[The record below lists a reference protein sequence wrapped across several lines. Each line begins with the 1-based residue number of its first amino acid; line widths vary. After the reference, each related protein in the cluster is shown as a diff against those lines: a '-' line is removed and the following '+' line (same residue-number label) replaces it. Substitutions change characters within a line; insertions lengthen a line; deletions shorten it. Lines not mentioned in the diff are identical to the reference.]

1 MKLLR
6 EYIRELLTE
15 QSGGPRR
22 MPLDIPIPE
31 DLKAIHRQMK
41 SAGMQLFLVGGAVRD
56 ALMNKVPKD
65 YDVATD
71 ATPEAVIELLQQ
83 DPELRIDLTGKAFGV
98 VRVKTPAGE
107 EYEIATFRKD
117 IGKGRRPDAV
127 EFTTIEDDVKRRD
140 LTINALFYDMETGE
154 VVDYVG
160 GIDDIKNG
168 VIRAVGDP
176 ATRFDEDKLRILR
189 TVRFAGRTGSDL
201 DPATR
206 DAILADNN
214 LNEVSVER
222 ITEEFIKGIRSAQD
236 VTHFL
241 SLLRDLGLFQQVL
254 PGLEV
259 ELTAGKTKDHVV
271 QVAAMLANNDPNT
284 VKAQLRKMK
293 YSGADADA
301 IKLLLD
307 LQSLSRANA
316 AKLKKEFRRIRL
328 SPERI
333 VGFAKLVDSIS
344 PKKAQGFISFAQS
357 PPAANPRD
365 LMAKGLKGPDVG
377 KAMAD
382 AEGDAYD
389 KLVKEVRKRV
399 RRLLAEQSGKDI
411 PIRLTAEDVDKF
423 FKNVQRN
430 QAGSAHIYATFD
442 APVSLYRIMDSREV
456 LSIKKTGNIAGG
468 TFNTPS
474 ERVGG
479 AAYTI
484 NFDSLPT
491 WGAAYSTRPAGT
503 SGKETPGKGRLVGEE
518 LFIIEVNGQDKPFVA
533 TTTTSKT
540 AIKPENP
547 FDKDSKLWQAYYDWE
562 RIEPAR
568 WRFGHKPTEEQQAEE
583 DAKKNKRSDIIKEA
597 LDYYNTMG
605 LKLSSDLCTTGLG
618 CNLRLKSDAIEKV
631 WWIPSFDTPKEFM
644 AAKDET
650 VVSFEKAV
658 EIAKSE
664 KADLKMQ
671 RDSMSPEARRS
682 AAEKRRQA
690 SWGTDRS
697 SDRWLDE
704 ARQHIRELLNEELKF
719 KQKGSSSY
727 FRVDLPG
734 IGYAEGGEHLR
745 LPACQADVDALMQTP
760 EYLAAEKKYVE
771 SRPPRTELVRD
782 EETGKY
788 VEKEVGPATFRPKFY
803 DINNAWITNPENR
816 GKGYGKEIYK
826 AFIDQAVEYSKNYGG
841 VFIGAH
847 HCTIGSGTSAA
858 AKRVWKSLA
867 REYNSSGD
875 VIFIGL

>member
-1 MKLLR
+1 MNLLR
-6 EYIRELLTE
+6 EYIRELLAE
-15 QSGGPRR
+15 QTGKPRR

-140 LTINALFYDMETGE
+140 LTINALFYDMDTGE

-206 DAILADNN
+206 DAILADND

-236 VTHFL
+236 ITHFL

-254 PGLEV
+254 PGLKV
-259 ELTAGKTKDHVV
+259 DLTAGKTKDHVV
-271 QVAAMLANNDPNT
+271 QIAAMLANNDPNT

-399 RRLLAEQSGKDI
+399 RQLLAEAAKGPADLPAGVFVEIIEKGDHAVFRYAYKEPWSDIPFESKSPSGKVTIAIPTHPCGDAWEVSISDVQSGWGPMLYDVAMEWASQNGGGLVSD
-411 PIRLTAEDVDKF
+411 RNSVSADARRVWDYYLTNRSDVQSAQLDDLQNTITPEEED
-423 FKNVQRN
+423 NCEQN
-430 QAGSAHIYATFD
+430 AA
-442 APVSLYRIMDSREV
+442 
-456 LSIKKTGNIAGG
+456 
-468 TFNTPS
+468 S
-474 ERVGG
+474 EG
-479 AAYTI
+479 
-484 NFDSLPT
+484 NFDSKYKPIDFQKSSLSKRYTKAPT
-491 WGAAYSTRPAGT
+491 TMNALEAA
-503 SGKETPGKGRLVGEE
+503 GKLV
-518 LFIIEVNGQDKPFVA
+518 I
-533 TTTTSKT
+533 S
-540 AIKPENP
+540 
-547 FDKDSKLWQAYYDWE
+547 
-562 RIEPAR
+562 
-568 WRFGHKPTEEQQAEE
+568 
-583 DAKKNKRSDIIKEA
+583 
-597 LDYYNTMG
+597 
-605 LKLSSDLCTTGLG
+605 
-618 CNLRLKSDAIEKV
+618 
-631 WWIPSFDTPKEFM
+631 
-644 AAKDET
+644 
-650 VVSFEKAV
+650 
-658 EIAKSE
+658 
-664 KADLKMQ
+664 
-671 RDSMSPEARRS
+671 
-682 AAEKRRQA
+682 
-690 SWGTDRS
+690 
-697 SDRWLDE
+697 
-704 ARQHIRELLNEELKF
+704 
-719 KQKGSSSY
+719 
-727 FRVDLPG
+727 
-734 IGYAEGGEHLR
+734 
-745 LPACQADVDALMQTP
+745 
-760 EYLAAEKKYVE
+760 
-771 SRPPRTELVRD
+771 
-782 EETGKY
+782 
-788 VEKEVGPATFRPKFY
+788 
-803 DINNAWITNPENR
+803 
-816 GKGYGKEIYK
+816 
-826 AFIDQAVEYSKNYGG
+826 
-841 VFIGAH
+841 
-847 HCTIGSGTSAA
+847 
-858 AKRVWKSLA
+858 
-867 REYNSSGD
+867 
-875 VIFIGL
+875 